1 MKSSNTAIWDGAS
14 RSSRTTKSGS
24 SAIAGIRCTRR
35 ATGPGDAEH
44 DEHDDIEDIAEE
56 NKPDDDAKQERSLRC
71 LGAAVILHWNSLPSK
86 LQKELFAS
94 AGDMDNLMQ
103 TKSVRVDIARFLH
116 LQQGWS
122 RFSLPLP
129 R

>member
-24 SAIAGIRCTRR
+24 SRSNTLHAPGDR
-35 ATGPGDAEH
+35 PGDAEH
-44 DEHDDIEDIAEE
+44 DEQDDIDDIAEE
-56 NKPDDDAKQERSLRC
+56 NKPDDDAKQERSPHC

-94 AGDMDNLMQ
+94 AGDMDDLMQ
-103 TKSVRVDIARFLH
+103 TKSVRVDIARLLH
-116 LQQGWS
+116 LQQG
-122 RFSLPLP
+122 
-129 R
+129 